1 MDMKFEI
8 WGGEGDGAVSRFLI
22 VATDEKRC
30 ELRRVDPDAMQT
42 LIAAFEAASWD
53 EAKAVFDEHYSE

>member
-1 MDMKFEI
+1 MVPSVHL
-8 WGGEGDGAVSRFLI
+8 GLI
-22 VATDEKRC
+22 HHSLGLNYEKRS

>member
-1 MDMKFEI
+1 L
-8 WGGEGDGAVSRFLI
+8 GLNY
-22 VATDEKRC
+22 EKRS